1 MRKML
6 QNTVMA
12 VMAVWAL
19 SMIQSQVGTNSSNF
33 LLASSA
39 DWPAR

>member
-6 QNTVMA
+6 QQTLMA

-19 SMIQSQVGTNSSNF
+19 SMIQSQMGTTSSSL

-39 DWPAR
+39 EWPTR

>member
-6 QNTVMA
+6 QQTLMA

-19 SMIQSQVGTNSSNF
+19 SMIQSQMGSSSSGM

-39 DWPAR
+39 HWAAR